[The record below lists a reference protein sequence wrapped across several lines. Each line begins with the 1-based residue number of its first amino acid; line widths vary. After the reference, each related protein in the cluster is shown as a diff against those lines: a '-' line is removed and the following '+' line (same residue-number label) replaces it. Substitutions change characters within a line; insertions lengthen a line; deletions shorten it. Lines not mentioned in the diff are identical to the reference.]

1 MTPQFG
7 NSLNCR
13 EVAGDMAK
21 KLPPEETRFK
31 PGQSGN
37 PEGKKPG
44 TKNAA
49 TIISKWLEAKTKS
62 LNPITQS
69 EEELTQEDIIVLKQ
83 LAKAR
88 NGDTRAFDTL
98 MDRVF
103 GKAIQS
109 IDHTT
114 AGDKIENKEIVFRR
128 YDEPKK

>member
-1 MTPQFG
+1 MIPDNG
-7 NSLNCR
+7 NQS
-13 EVAGDMAK
+13 GK
-21 KLPPEETRFK
+21 KVGKGNPPVEHQFK
-31 PGQSGN
+31 PGNTLGGR
-37 PEGKKPG
+37 PKGV
-44 TKNAA
+44 KNAA
-49 TIISKWLEAKTKS
+49 TIINKWLEAKTKS
-62 LNPITQS
+62 LNPITQT

-114 AGDKIENKEIVFRR
+114 AGDKIENKEIVFRK
-128 YDEPKK
+128 YEEPKK